1 MATVKDVARDAGVS
15 VGTVSRVLNGM
26 HVSEK
31 NRRKVE
37 ESIRRL
43 NYEMDYYARGL
54 KVRNTR
60 TIAVII
66 PDTLNPFFAR
76 WVYELEKEISGKK
89 YKMLLC
95 QTQGDEEKEGWYF
108 KMAAQNKVDGI
119 IGITYNNTDAYLSGN
134 FPFVSLDRHFETEV
148 CCVASDNY
156 RGGVLAAERLL
167 ASGCSR
173 PVYIRS
179 GSRKSGET
187 MKRGEGFRDAF
198 RAQGIKTGE
207 IDLGCDQERP
217 GDREKLKALLRN
229 RLEERKR
236 EDKEGFDGIF
246 VSTDVLA
253 CVVCEALRECG
264 YRIPEDVQVIG
275 YDGVRRDY
283 GEQYGVSTIV
293 QPVKDMARACVELLL
308 RQIRGERVE
317 SLTIFPVAFAEGG
330 TTRPR
335 EA

>member
-31 NRRKVE
+31 NRIKVE

-60 TIAVII
+60 TMAVII

-76 WVYELEKEISGKK
+76 WVYELEKVISEKK

-119 IGITYNNTDAYLSGN
+119 IGITYNHTDAYLSGN
-134 FPFVSLDRHFETEV
+134 FPFVSLDRHFTTEV

-156 RGGVLAAERLL
+156 RGGVLAAQRLL
-167 ASGCSR
+167 QDGCRR

-179 GSRKSGET
+179 GSRTSGET
-187 MKRGEGFRDAF
+187 LKRGAGFRDTFGAE
-198 RAQGIKTGE
+198 GIGIEE

-217 GDREKLKALLRN
+217 GDREKIKTLLRQ
-229 RLEERKR
+229 RFLQQEGRKTP
-236 EDKEGFDGIF
+236 DGIF

-253 CVVCEALRECG
+253 CIVCEALEACG
-264 YRIPEDVQVIG
+264 LRVPQQVQVIG

-283 GEQYGVSTIV
+283 SENYCVSTIV
-293 QPVKDMARACVELLL
+293 QPMEEMARACVELLL
-308 RQIRGERVE
+308 RQIRGERVKN
-317 SLTIFPVAFAEGG
+317 LTIFPVAFAEGG
-330 TTRPR
+330 TTRKR
-335 EA
+335 EI